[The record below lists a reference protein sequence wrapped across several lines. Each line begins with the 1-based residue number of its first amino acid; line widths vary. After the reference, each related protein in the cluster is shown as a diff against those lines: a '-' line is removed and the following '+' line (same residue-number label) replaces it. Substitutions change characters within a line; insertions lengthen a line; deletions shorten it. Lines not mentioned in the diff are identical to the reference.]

1 MGKFSSKLLNQLSE
15 FLVCEIGGKA
25 IDGITYTMLLNNN
38 KKDMERLSRYNQ
50 IRQEI
55 QNCGFASDE
64 ILRCYEVANG
74 YIFDMD
80 MKTAKQI
87 TIELSKAVANANGNT
102 TPVGD
107 LIGNSP
113 EQRRKKDMYALGRYL
128 KNMYDN
134 GNRDVHVALFNKN
147 STDKIMV
154 TGVDKAGKKIA
165 LAYKAYA
172 IRHWDIEQINALV
185 LMPAGIRVASIQPCE
200 ILPFKTGV
208 SFIFKLAPYGNV
220 GQDIVSYQT
229 NQNYGRVNL
238 GKR

>member
-1 MGKFSSKLLNQLSE
+1 MGKFSNKLLNQLSE

-38 KKDMERLSRYNQ
+38 KKDMERYTRYNA
-50 IRQEI
+50 IRVEAI
-55 QNCGFASDE
+55 QNCGFAPDE
-64 ILRCYEVANG
+64 ILRCYEVPNG

-107 LIGNSP
+107 LIGDSP
-113 EQRRKKDMYALGRYL
+113 EQRRKRDMYALGRYL
-128 KNMYDN
+128 KTMYDS
-134 GNRDVHVALFNKN
+134 GNKEVQVALFNKN
-147 STDKIMV
+147 STDRIMV
-154 TGVDKAGKKIA
+154 TGVDKNGKKIA
-165 LAYKAYA
+165 MAYKAYA

-208 SFIFKLAPYGNV
+208 SFTFRLAPYGTNT
-220 GQDIVSYQT
+220 VSGVV
-229 NQNYGRVNL
+229 NQAQQNSRVSLN
-238 GKR
+238 K

>member
-38 KKDMERLSRYNQ
+38 KKDMERLNRYNQ

-80 MKTAKQI
+80 LKTAKQI
-87 TIELSKAVANANGNT
+87 TIELSKAVASANGNQ

-107 LIGNSP
+107 LIGDSP
-113 EQRRKKDMYALGRYL
+113 EQRRKRDMYALGRYL
-128 KNMYDN
+128 KSMYDN
-134 GNRDVHVALFNKN
+134 GNREVNVALFNKN

-154 TGVDKAGKKIA
+154 TGVDRTGKKIA

-172 IRHWDIEQINALV
+172 IRHWDVEQINALV

-220 GQDIVSYQT
+220 GQDMNSYSYAS
-229 NQNYGRVNL
+229 NGRVNL
-238 GKR
+238 GKS